1 VSAVLIARA
10 RRSHTTS
17 AAPTARPATSAA
29 VVGNQARGGIIRSAA
44 AAHAHTRFAHES
56 GRKRALRNR
65 PAPSESPARPTD
77 LLIYYLAGDSSIN
90 MSRDRIE
97 SLSATAAWRLHRPLL
112 SSAVM

>member
-1 VSAVLIARA
+1 VSAVLIARP

-29 VVGNQARGGIIRSAA
+29 VVGNQVRGGIIRSAA
-44 AAHAHTRFAHES
+44 AAHARFAHES

-112 SSAVM
+112 SSVVM